1 MNAICIYLR
10 TSYYKQRHLFHVGIL
25 ALLIVMGYFTWARN
39 NIYRSEVAL
48 WEDTVLKSPN
58 KARCYNNLGFA
69 YELEGRYREAK
80 EAYIC
85 ASDLDPDFILAKN
98 NLRKVESIL
107 EDNR

>member
-1 MNAICIYLR
+1 
-10 TSYYKQRHLFHVGIL
+10 
-25 ALLIVMGYFTWARN
+25 MGYYTWARN

-58 KARCYNNLGFA
+58 KARCYNNLGYA
-69 YELEGRYREAK
+69 YELEHRYEEAK
-80 EAYIC
+80 KAYMR
-85 ASDLDPDFILAKN
+85 ASALDPDFKLAKN